1 MKRHFV
7 PPSGVVILALLASTA
22 VMASGQHHV
31 APAQYMRAVPAGS
44 GGLPPCRR
52 VCAKSKSEGKKAAP
66 ICVKWTSVC

>member
-7 PPSGVVILALLASTA
+7 LASGALILALLASTA
-22 VMASGQHHV
+22 VMASGRHHV
-31 APAQYMRAVPAGS
+31 TPAQYMRAVPAGS

-52 VCAKSKSEGKKAAP
+52 VCVKSKSEGKKAAP